1 MSGISSKAA
10 GGVENK
16 YKSNGG
22 TELESKEFS
31 DGSGL
36 DWLATDFRSYD
47 PQIGR
52 FHQIDF
58 LSALS
63 FDQSPFAFV
72 NNNPVNYIDPL
83 GLDTL
88 NMVNGKPPSARP
100 DGSALAETDV
110 ILNADGSVAQ
120 TYNGEGWQ
128 ATAQLQEVV
137 VSNKPKSN
145 TPTPADNTPTT
156 INFGTN
162 ANRGAVSQYTIGVLQ
177 GIMQESGNS
186 SITITSTQRSPEG
199 QARAMYNNIVSR
211 GVQYNLNLYG
221 PNGDRVV
228 NVAANGRRRELSR
241 DEILSNMAAE
251 IRRIGPG
258 RVSRHCGDPNV
269 LNVLDISPG
278 SLQNRRAFV
287 REVRER
293 GIFLL
298 QPPADPAYHLEV
310 RQ

>member
-1 MSGISSKAA
+1 MSGISSKAESTLA
-10 GGVENK
+10 NK

-58 LSALS
+58 LATLS
-63 FDQSPFAFV
+63 LNQSPFAFV
-72 NNNPVNYIDPL
+72 NNNPINFIDPL

-88 NMVNGKPPSARP
+88 KLND
-100 DGSALAETDV
+100 DGSMPTTRADGSNLQDVDV
-110 ILNADGSVAQ
+110 ILGENGQVANY
-120 TYNGEGWQ
+120 YNGESWQ
-128 ATAQLQEVV
+128 APEVLEEVV
-137 VSNKPKSN
+137 VSNNSPVN
-145 TPTPADNTPTT
+145 IQYGA
-156 INFGTN
+156 N
-162 ANRGAVSQYTIGVLQ
+162 ANQRAVTEHSLAILRD
-177 GIMQESGNS
+177 IMKESFNPT
-186 SITITSTQRSPEG
+186 ITITSTQRTPQD
-199 QARAMYNNIVSR
+199 QARAMYNNIISR

-221 PNGDRVV
+221 ANGDRVV
-228 NVAANGRRRELSR
+228 NVAANRRRQGKTRE
-241 DEILSNMAAE
+241 EILSAMAAE

-269 LNVLDISPG
+269 LNVLDISPS
-278 SLQNRRAFV
+278 SLLNRRAFV
-287 REVRER
+287 REIRER

-298 QPPADPAYHLEV
+298 QPPADPAYHLEIP
-310 RQ
+310 QL